1 MGRMAE
7 THMGASGQPPRAG
20 PWELQGETPSGR
32 GAGPRRPQV
41 RNQGKRQRSL
51 EVGQEGLGRGL
62 VGAGKQPPCRVP
74 VSPHPCT
81 TASKSG
87 GKGKRNNAKYWFA
100 FSFSFLG
107 VFSNEVRKP
116 EYGLDL
122 EEYAIKF

>member
-62 VGAGKQPPCRVP
+62 VGAGKQPPCQSQPHLTP
-74 VSPHPCT
+74 VQQLPRAEAKGRGTAPNAGSHFLSPFW
-81 TASKSG
+81 G
-87 GKGKRNNAKYWFA
+87 
-100 FSFSFLG
+100 FL
-107 VFSNEVRKP
+107 VMR
-116 EYGLDL
+116 
-122 EEYAIKF
+122 